1 MRIVGLILMVVFAF
15 GVYVGI
21 VKLNE
26 IIDFLFNDNPND
38 KSGAI
43 IMRFLGGVVAILI
56 VTMGVL
62 DFYGMLAQ
70 KQNITVHF
78 EDTNTTVCYEDAQLL
93 YGKNGD
99 RTVITNDGHRIQ
111 IVNATIDV
119 EEVDTNA

>member
-1 MRIVGLILMVVFAF
+1 MRIVGLILTVVVAF
-15 GVYVGI
+15 GVYFGI

-26 IIDFLFNDNPND
+26 IIDFMFSDNHND

-43 IMRFLGGVVAILI
+43 VMRFLGGVVAIFI

-62 DFYGMLAQ
+62 DFYGVLAQ

-99 RTVITNDGHRIQ
+99 RTVITSDGHRIQ

-119 EEVDTNA
+119 ETVDNYA